1 MPKRKYATRSFTKN
15 KESQVS
21 NSDKESSDKPI
32 KRKFTKSYI
41 KESDDDQEITS
52 TSKTITA
59 EEKSQSI
66 SKSSKSPSKRKFK
79 ESDDDQETTSTSKTI
94 TAEEN
99 PQSSK
104 SSKSPSKR
112 KFTKSDIKESDD
124 DQETSTSSK
133 TITAE
138 ENPQSSKSSKS
149 PSKRKFTKSDIK
161 ESDDDQETSTSSKT
175 ITAEAQSSSK
185 SSESPSK
192 YIKSYNGKKQTEY
205 NESTPTLESSDDEQ
219 RSGTTP
225 ILPSDQRSGNDD
237 NERRSRSTP
246 SVDNLAIDD
255 FHKLPAYTSDN
266 KILKNCEKIL
276 IKQMNQI
283 RALYDIQKATNEKV
297 TWIQKQMKVRNS
309 RQKNINLSEKV
320 FGDGYNFVCAAFF
333 PDNLWPTFLDFKNS
347 LEGWLEKNYPNY
359 IKELGQGEWINN
371 FSGKHYTLLLR
382 RMKDLRGIGV
392 SAVKNAI
399 SKEFNLSVVGGSK
412 RKNLKA
418 ISDWKKSKQVEVCYN
433 KLYDDEVAIDNI
445 AKRAFPSTTDELMLH
460 HNYVYTASVAD
471 IILNPNYPGIEVSK
485 KPLEKRYKKFK
496 ELLENKGSFEL
507 SDANAILEKEKET
520 PEFIKK
526 KRIIDDEEV
535 EDIENEVNEVEE
547 APGDDNND
555 DYYDFLFASDW

>member
-21 NSDKESSDKPI
+21 NSDKESPDKPI

-41 KESDDDQEITS
+41 
-52 TSKTITA
+52 
-59 EEKSQSI
+59 
-66 SKSSKSPSKRKFK
+66 K

-104 SSKSPSKR
+104 GSKSSSKR

-138 ENPQSSKSSKS
+138 EKTQSSKSSKS
-149 PSKRKFTKSDIK
+149 PTKRKFTKSDIK

-192 YIKSYNGKKQTEY
+192 YIKSYNGKKQKY

-255 FHKLPAYTSDN
+255 FHKLPAYTSDD

-547 APGDDNND
+547 APVTEYKFISLTLYSVLSKGISTTIL
-555 DYYDFLFASDW
+555 DFDPSDSSKKSPLILIEQTPIIEKET

>member
-15 KESQVS
+15 KESQVP

-32 KRKFTKSYI
+32 KRKFTKSY
-41 KESDDDQEITS
+41 
-52 TSKTITA
+52 
-59 EEKSQSI
+59 
-66 SKSSKSPSKRKFK
+66 
-79 ESDDDQETTSTSKTI
+79 
-94 TAEEN
+94 
-99 PQSSK
+99 
-104 SSKSPSKR
+104 
-112 KFTKSDIKESDD
+112 
-124 DQETSTSSK
+124 
-133 TITAE
+133 
-138 ENPQSSKSSKS
+138 
-149 PSKRKFTKSDIK
+149 IK

-192 YIKSYNGKKQTEY
+192 YIKSKKQKY
-205 NESTPTLESSDDEQ
+205 NESTPTLEFSDDEQ

-246 SVDNLAIDD
+246 SVDNLAIDH
-255 FHKLPAYTSDN
+255 FHKLPAYTSDD

-309 RQKNINLSEKV
+309 RQKNNLSEKV

-333 PDNLWPTFLDFKNS
+333 PDNLWPTFLDFKSS

-418 ISDWKKSKQVEVCYN
+418 ISDWKKSKQVEICYN

-445 AKRAFPSTTDELMLH
+445 AKRAFPSTTDELILH